1 MYFLVQSKPEMVNVA
16 NAKYGNGCHNNVYHT
31 WSHKRMVQQ
40 ILTNDGCSR
49 PIEVHSSYV

>member
-1 MYFLVQSKPEMVNVA
+1 MYFLVQSEPEMVNVA
-16 NAKYGNGCHNNVYHT
+16 NAKSGNGCHNNVYHT

-40 ILTNDGCSR
+40 ILTNDGCYR